1 MKTIKLIPVNQSKNS
16 VISSSSHSAK
26 SNNNGQSLDA
36 LGRALT
42 DVRISLIDKC
52 NFRCTYCMPKS
63 VFNHN
68 YQFLTKNDLL
78 SFSEVYL
85 LSSAFV
91 KLGTEKIRLTGGEP
105 LLRKNI
111 DILIKEIADLRTM
124 RNNPVEIALTTN
136 GVLLMDKAEKLL
148 DAGLKRIT
156 VSLDSLDQSI
166 FESLSDTN
174 FSVKKILRGIE
185 HAKKIGLGVKVN
197 MVVKRG
203 VNDCQIIPMAEYFK
217 ENQITL
223 RFIEFM
229 DVGSVNSWEKQK
241 VFSSQEVLDLLNQ
254 KFNFVYAGRD
264 NVSEVSEKWKYVDDS
279 AEIGLISS
287 VSKPFCRN
295 CSRARVS
302 AEGILYTCLFAS
314 SGVDLKPIL
323 RAKINEAK
331 HRIINN
337 ENRIVHNLK
346 KNIGNLWSLRNDRY
360 SELRITNSK
369 RIVGKKIE
377 MSYIGG

>member
-1 MKTIKLIPVNQSKNS
+1 
-16 VISSSSHSAK
+16 
-26 SNNNGQSLDA
+26 
-36 LGRALT
+36 
-42 DVRISLIDKC
+42 
-52 NFRCTYCMPKS
+52 
-63 VFNHN
+63 
-68 YQFLTKNDLL
+68 
-78 SFSEVYL
+78 
-85 LSSAFV
+85 
-91 KLGTEKIRLTGGEP
+91 
-105 LLRKNI
+105 
-111 DILIKEIADLRTM
+111 
-124 RNNPVEIALTTN
+124 
-136 GVLLMDKAEKLL
+136 
-148 DAGLKRIT
+148 
-156 VSLDSLDQSI
+156 
-166 FESLSDTN
+166 
-174 FSVKKILRGIE
+174 
-185 HAKKIGLGVKVN
+185 
-197 MVVKRG
+197 
-203 VNDCQIIPMAEYFK
+203 
-217 ENQITL
+217 
-223 RFIEFM
+223 M

-264 NVSEVSEKWKYVDDS
+264 NISEVSEKWKYVDDS

>member
-264 NVSEVSEKWKYVDDS
+264 NISEVSEKWKYVDDS